1 MIDLLRPNKI
11 KRILFFILTD
21 ILLSIITLYGAYL
34 LRFNFNIPEIFLE
47 SSVRIAFLLI
57 ALKIASLALW
67 KNYTIVWRFYGLRE
81 TKKLLYALI
90 TTYLIFIFVF
100 LIFKHFF
107 APFPRSVVIIDFFLS
122 LSLLGG
128 LRFAKRFILETGSAN
143 KTIKSTLII
152 GISPQTSYIVKSS
165 MDGLIDYYPLAI
177 VAVREANKHM
187 VGSTIHNLGII
198 DIDSLPQYI
207 HVHDIDSVII
217 DNTLIQEDL
226 QRVYSL
232 LQNTQI
238 KDIKRFN
245 LLNEHNSKIE
255 SLSIEELLARHPKD
269 LDTKTIE
276 RFIKGKKI
284 LITGG
289 GGSIGSEI
297 ALQSSSFGASQ
308 IILVDHSE
316 FNLYQIGER
325 IPNAELKLC
334 NILNADQFD
343 LILEKYEPD
352 IIIHA
357 AAYKHVPICEE
368 NPYVAVENNI
378 VGSINVIDSAIKHKT
393 KKVVIISTDK
403 AVRPTNVMGATKR
416 VVELYAQNVDSD
428 ETKIAVVRFGNV
440 LGSSGSVIPK
450 FKAQIES
457 GGPLTITHPDIT
469 RYFMLINEACQL
481 VLQAAAIADGGEL
494 LILDMGEPVRIQ
506 ALAETMIRLYAKR
519 PIEIIYSGL
528 RPGEKLYE
536 ELLLDESERKTVYES
551 ITIAGSS
558 VYDINRL
565 KNDIKLLIN
574 SLKPIQ
580 KLQEIVPEYTPDGRS
595 QIGKEL

>member
-506 ALAETMIRLYAKR
+506 DLAETMIRLYAKR
-519 PIEIIYSGL
+519 PIEIIYTGL